1 MVNFSSCVS
10 SEKMLYFKDDDD
22 IKIYE
27 KYIIYEPVIQVGDIL
42 NINVSAIDKGAAVPF
57 NLYESPTTTDPKPLP
72 YLVNSDGKI
81 NFPVVGSIKVEGFT
95 TKTLTQKLTVTLAD
109 YLAKPIVNI
118 RLTNFKVSV
127 LGEVKSPGSYLIPN
141 ERITVIEAIR
151 LAGDLSIYGERKTV
165 MLIRES
171 EGKRN
176 FIRLDLTNKEIF
188 NSPYY
193 YLAQN
198 DIIYVEPNKTK
209 INSSATGATSGI
221 IISSISTLISLVS
234 LIAIIYQ

>member
-1 MVNFSSCVS
+1 
-10 SEKMLYFKDDDD
+10 
-22 IKIYE
+22 
-27 KYIIYEPVIQVGDIL
+27 
-42 NINVSAIDKGAAVPF
+42 
-57 NLYESPTTTDPKPLP
+57 
-72 YLVNSDGKI
+72 
-81 NFPVVGSIKVEGFT
+81 
-95 TKTLTQKLTVTLAD
+95 
-109 YLAKPIVNI
+109 
-118 RLTNFKVSV
+118 
-127 LGEVKSPGSYLIPN
+127 LGEVKSPGSFLIPN
-141 ERITVIEAIR
+141 ERITVIEAIS